1 MGDGLIPMSKRSNW
15 TSFMIHVAYV
25 MYVDYDNYLYH
36 KLIDNTCMICI
47 GYKPMML
54 STLIWL
60 KLD

>member
-1 MGDGLIPMSKRSNW
+1 
-15 TSFMIHVAYV
+15 MIH
-25 MYVDYDNYLYH
+25 MYIEIDVDDNNYLYH
-36 KLIDNTCMICI
+36 KLIDYTCMLST